1 MGGRYSNSNFRWS
14 DTSTPKNRAEAAIFL
29 ASAVLHLQ
37 NRAGEFPTEAGIIL
51 QNAVS
56 EIATSGTEVAR

>member
-1 MGGRYSNSNFRWS
+1 MSGRFSNFRWLDNQVPS
-14 DTSTPKNRAEAAIFL
+14 KRSEAAIFL

-51 QNAVS
+51 QNAIN
-56 EIATSGTEVAR
+56 EIAISGTEVAR